1 MVITVQEIRS
11 FYNLALF
18 CEAKGYYN
26 FTDLQEEAFLNDEFY
41 SKKDLFVIGETSS
54 GKTLI
59 AQLAI
64 AMNYNG
70 KALFVV
76 PYRALAK
83 QKKVELQNFFSDK
96 EVVISTSEYRENDN
110 RILSGQVDIAVIIYE
125 KVFLFAALNPKI
137 FAQYDTIIF
146 DEFGLIDNEER
157 GIKADLIFSW
167 SKRFS
172 NIRTV
177 VLATPTFDWSL
188 YADQNRFL
196 IIKSSDRPVDL
207 NKVDIIR
214 HKVKSGEQK
223 GVFTIKLRGDAPII
237 SFENVG
243 GKVDDILV
251 HICSEHRKLGHKILI
266 FDNDR
271 TRVKEKAKLVYCKF
285 LECGLL
291 KKAVFANVEKFKEEI
306 LGRMNISE
314 ENLFLAFDNADFE
327 MMLGGI
333 SFHSAALPLELRFEI
348 ENEFLNDDGILSIVF
363 ATETLAFG
371 LNSGVDVVIIANIS
385 KPAIAEAVHTKK
397 LISKNEYMNYIGRA
411 GRYGKCEQGYA
422 YTLIPDTNLKIWDEI
437 LNADIEI
444 IESKIFSKSPN
455 ESAMYLMAIIPD
467 SPDCI
472 TIEQIKAE
480 LSYLLINTNHLNST
494 HICFLDSIGEQCEML
509 EARKLIK
516 QDDSSFELSY
526 SLTDRGRKLQGYVLD
541 IDTYDILIEAA
552 KLFSRKQIY
561 YFNYCFHI
569 AQCKQLMENNDV
581 YLTNKNVDDRA
592 QILSYYFEKLES
604 ELEQNRHISQ
614 DILQEIRGAYLN
626 YRYSG
631 LNPHRTTN
639 KYDTRLRIAM
649 ILYLRLL
656 GITEEVIGKS
666 CRVGYAAI
674 KKLGEQASYYTDV
687 VRATSLEAV
696 VSKETDDRLKMLSI
710 SLFYG
715 VHINALGLCDID
727 VISAE
732 NYRHINS
739 LALCVE
745 LAEKIK
751 HSQSNP
757 WVALDKMKLKN
768 RFHTLPEQLQSVFLN
783 GYGGTLE

>member
-1 MVITVQEIRS
+1 VQEIRS
-11 FYNLALF
+11 FHDLALF
-18 CEAKGYYN
+18 CQTKGYNN

-41 SKKDLFVIGETSS
+41 SNRDLFVIGETSS
-54 GKTLI
+54 GKTLV
-59 AQLAI
+59 AQMAM

-70 KALFVV
+70 KTLFVV

-83 QKKVELQNFFSDK
+83 QKKTELQNFFDDK

-110 RILSGQVDIAVIIYE
+110 RILSGQAEIAVIIYE

-137 FAQYDTIIF
+137 FAQYDTIVF
-146 DEFGLIDNEER
+146 DEFGLIDSEER

-167 SKRFS
+167 SKRFP

-177 VLATPTFDWSL
+177 VLATPAFDWSL
-188 YADQNRFL
+188 YADKNRFL
-196 IIKSSDRPVDL
+196 IIKSSDRPVVL
-207 NKVDIIR
+207 NKVDVIR
-214 HKVKSGEQK
+214 HKIKSGEQK
-223 GVFTIKLRGDAPII
+223 GLFNIRLRGDIPPI
-237 SFENVG
+237 SFENIS

-251 HICSEHRKLGHKILI
+251 HICLEHYKLGHKILI

-271 TRVKEKAKLVYCKF
+271 TRVREKAKLIYCRF
-285 LECGLL
+285 LECELL
-291 KKAVFANVEKFKEEI
+291 KRAALGDIQKFKEEI

-314 ENLFLAFDNADFE
+314 ENLFLAFDDFDFE
-327 MMLGGI
+327 MMLCGI

-348 ENEFLNDDGILSIVF
+348 ENQFLNDGGTLSIVF

-371 LNSGVDVVIIANIS
+371 LNSGVDVVIVANIS
-385 KPAIAEAVHTKK
+385 KPTIVGAAYSKK
-397 LISKNEYMNYIGRA
+397 LMSKNEYMNYIGRA
-411 GRYGKCEQGYA
+411 GRYGKCEQGYV
-422 YTLIPDTNLKIWDEI
+422 YTIITDTNLKMWDDI
-437 LNADIEI
+437 LEADIET
-444 IESKIFSKSPN
+444 IESKIFHKSPS
-455 ESAMYLMAIIPD
+455 ESAMYLMSIVPD
-467 SPDCI
+467 SPNCI
-472 TIEQIKAE
+472 TVEQIKEE
-480 LSYLLINTNHLNST
+480 LSYLLINANHLNSIHT
-494 HICFLDSIGEQCEML
+494 CFLDSISEQCEML
-509 EARKLIK
+509 DARKLIK

-541 IDTYDILIEAA
+541 INTYDILTEAA
-552 KLFSRKQIY
+552 NLFSQKYIY
-561 YFNYCFHI
+561 YFSYCFQL

-581 YLTNKNVDDRA
+581 YITNKNANEKA
-592 QILSYYFEKLES
+592 QMITYYFEKLET

-614 DILQEIRGAYLN
+614 DTLREIRDMYLS
-626 YRYSG
+626 YRYGGMKSC
-631 LNPHRTTN
+631 RTN
-639 KYDTRLRIAM
+639 HKYDTRLRIAM

-656 GITEEVIGKS
+656 GITEETIGKA
-666 CRVGYAAI
+666 CWVGYAAI
-674 KKLGEQASYYTDV
+674 KKLAEQASYYTDV
-687 VRATSLEAV
+687 VRAISHKAA
-696 VSKETDDRLKMLSI
+696 VSKETDNKLKMLSI

-745 LAEKIK
+745 LAEKLK
-751 HSQSNP
+751 HSGANP
-757 WVALDKMKLKN
+757 WVELDKLKLKN

>member
-11 FYNLALF
+11 FYDLVAF

-26 FTDLQEEAFLNDEFY
+26 FTDLQEEAFSNDEFY
-41 SKKDLFVIGETSS
+41 SNKDLFVIGETSS

-59 AQLAI
+59 AQLVI

-70 KALFVV
+70 KALFIV

-83 QKKVELQNFFSDK
+83 QKKVELQNFFNDK

-110 RILSGQVDIAVIIYE
+110 RILNGQVDIAVIIYE
-125 KVFLFAALNPKI
+125 KIFLFAALNPKI
-137 FAQYDTIIF
+137 FAQYDTIIL
-146 DEFGLIDNEER
+146 DEFGLVDNEER

-167 SKRFS
+167 SKRFF
-172 NIRTV
+172 NVRTV
-177 VLATPTFDWSL
+177 VLATPTFNWSL
-188 YADQNRFL
+188 YADQSRFL
-196 IIKSSDRPVDL
+196 IIKSTDRPVNL

-223 GVFTIKLRGDAPII
+223 GLFTIDLRGGAPII
-237 SFENVG
+237 PFENVG

-251 HICSEHRKLGHKILI
+251 HICSEHRKIGHKILI

-271 TRVKEKAKLVYCKF
+271 TRVKEKAKLIYCNF
-285 LECGLL
+285 LECGVL
-291 KKAVFANVEKFKEEI
+291 KKAAPANVEKFKEEM

-327 MMLGGI
+327 MMLCGI

-371 LNSGVDVVIIANIS
+371 LNSGVDVVIVANIS
-385 KPAIAEAVHTKK
+385 KPAIAKAAHIKK

-422 YTLIPDTNLKIWDEI
+422 YTLIPDTKLKIWDEI
-437 LNADIEI
+437 LNAETEI

-455 ESAMYLMAIIPD
+455 ESAMYLMSIIPE
-467 SPDCI
+467 SPECI
-472 TIEQIKAE
+472 TIEKIKAE

-494 HICFLDSIGEQCEML
+494 HIGFWDSIGEQCEAL

-516 QDDSSFELSY
+516 QDDSSFEVSY
-526 SLTDRGRKLQGYVLD
+526 SLTDRGRKLRGYVLN
-541 IDTYDILIEAA
+541 IDTYDILVEAA

-581 YLTNKNVDDRA
+581 YLTNKNVDDKEH
-592 QILSYYFEKLES
+592 ILSYYFEKLES

-614 DILQEIRGAYLN
+614 DILQEIKGEYLN

-710 SLFYG
+710 SLLYG

-727 VISAE
+727 IISAE

-745 LAEKIK
+745 LAEKLK
-751 HSQSNP
+751 HSHSNP
-757 WVALDKMKLKN
+757 WAELDKMKLKD
-768 RFHTLPEQLQSVFLN
+768 RFNTLPEQLQSVFLN
-783 GYGGTLE
+783 EYGGTLE